1 MKILGLNISFGD
13 NQEKTVQVKKPKP
26 SASMNSGQSWVVS
39 FDGEKNVGEIGP
51 ILRYIMDYHA
61 LSARSWQA
69 YIESDIA
76 KTITDRFGMW
86 VMDKGLRLQTVP
98 NTEVLGSAG
107 VLLNRE
113 PFSKLV
119 ESRFAVWSNSNLS
132 TYNEKTPFQV
142 LSIDIFKHCKIGGD
156 VLVVLRY
163 VDKMVKVEMIDGAH
177 IGSPLLEKPKYEGN
191 RVVDGVEIDSRGRHV
206 GYWVRKTVNDYEF
219 IDAKSKETGLTV
231 AFLVYGSKYRANN
244 ERGLPIIAS
253 SLETLKK
260 IDRYKEAAVG
270 SAEERQKI
278 AFAIEHNQFS
288 SGENPLGQ
296 LQGMFTDDESGET
309 LPVNEDGEAL
319 ARTVTAT
326 TNKQTFNMPVGATL
340 KSLESKNEMF
350 FKEFYSTNADII
362 CGAFGIPPNVA
373 WSIYNDSFSASRAA
387 TKDWEHTISVERY
400 LFQIQLLKRVYQFWF
415 HIEVLEN
422 RITAPG
428 YLQAFYSNDI
438 MVVEAYTT
446 CRFTGPMFPH
456 IDPLKE
462 VRAERE
468 KLGKFADNIPL
479 TTLEQAT
486 ENLMSGEYGSNVEQ
500 FQDEISIFTGLG
512 FEYKEEPKTNNI

>member
-1 MKILGLNISFGD
+1 MKILGLNISFD
-13 NQEKTVQVKKPKP
+13 RSVEPQSVQKTEPRAGMTQ
-26 SASMNSGQSWVVS
+26 GQSWVVS
-39 FDGEKNVGEIGP
+39 FDGEKTPGEIGP
-51 ILRYIMDYHA
+51 ILRYVMDYHA

-76 KTITDRFGMW
+76 KTITDRFSMW
-86 VMDKGLRLQTVP
+86 VMDKGLRLQTIP
-98 NTEVLGSAG
+98 NSEVLSTAG
-107 VLLNRE
+107 ITLNRE

-119 ESRFAVWSNSNLS
+119 ESRFSVWANSNLS
-132 TYNEKTPFQV
+132 TYNEKTPFQM

-156 VLVVLRY
+156 TLVVLRY
-163 VDKMVKVEMIDGAH
+163 IDKMVKVEMIDGAH
-177 IGSPLLEKPKYEGN
+177 IGSPMLGKPQYVGN
-191 RVVDGVEIDSRGRHV
+191 RVVDGVEIDSRGRIV
-206 GYWVRKTVNDYEF
+206 GFHIRKSVNEYRFVE
-219 IDAKSKETGLTV
+219 AKSKETGLTV
-231 AFLVYGSKYRANN
+231 AFLVHGSKYRANN
-244 ERGLPIIAS
+244 ERGLPIIAA

-278 AFAIEHNQFS
+278 AFAIEHDQFS
-288 SGENPLGQ
+288 TGENVLGQ
-296 LQGMFTDDESGET
+296 VQSMFTDDTSGQT
-309 LPVNEDGEAL
+309 LPVNDEGDAL
-319 ARTVTAT
+319 ARTVKET
-326 TNKQTFNMPVGATL
+326 TNKQTFNMPIGAKL
-340 KSLESKNEMF
+340 KALESKNEMF

-362 CGAFGIPPNVA
+362 CGTFGIPPNVA

-400 LFQIQLLKRVYQFWF
+400 LFQVQLLKRVYQYWF

-422 RITAPG
+422 RISATG
-428 YLQAFYSNDI
+428 YLQAFYTNDI
-438 MVVEAYTT
+438 ITVEAYTT

-462 VRAERE
+462 VNAERR

-479 TTLEQAT
+479 TTVEQAT

-500 FQDEISIFTGLG
+500 FQDEVKIFTDLG
-512 FEYKEEPKTNNI
+512 FEYKEEPKQPSV